1 MSVQQIDRSRSTG
14 SFEPLTRTSVGKR
27 AESGLASLGIGDWVE
42 PEWAPQIG
50 LTPDPEDDRIDV
62 ALAGVDHPIR
72 VPKDAHIDSHAV
84 GWAIAV
90 ERVESDSISQI
101 VESKDPPGLSAPG
114 ERSSAERAT

>member
-27 AESGLASLGIGDWVE
+27 AGSGLASLGIGDWVE

-62 ALAGVDHPIR
+62 ALAETFRITD
-72 VPKDAHIDSHAV
+72 
-84 GWAIAV
+84 
-90 ERVESDSISQI
+90 E
-101 VESKDPPGLSAPG
+101 GLKNPTS
-114 ERSSAERAT
+114 EDWERACRLFDRLL